1 MKSFIQYIL
10 EDIEVIDDIG
20 HPEEHDGPRSVLGIP
35 HKTWKKHA
43 VANGRTVER
52 LGRIGDRYTVYSSIG
67 HGNYRKSEDAHN
79 ADYPNE
85 YPEHEQRLDRE
96 LNDTHHYVAVHNTS
110 GKIAA
115 ITYGRVGEGTNNE
128 VAKRGTYKPTMTHA
142 ALGHRYSDNGISLP
156 REIYKHISK
165 KHAVESGIQHSD
177 GGKNIWLGLM
187 GDRDAN
193 VQFKTSSNARRVPA
207 VGVPTSKIWIDQENW
222 GSPVKRAVL
231 VLPKKKKKKAARK
244 KK

>member
-1 MKSFIQYIL
+1 MKRFIEYIF

-43 VANGRTVER
+43 VANGRKVEK

-67 HGNYRKSEDAHN
+67 HGNYRKSEDAHK

-115 ITYGRVGEGTNNE
+115 ITYGRVGQGTNNE
-128 VAKRGTYKPTMTHA
+128 VAKRGSYKPTMTHA

-156 REIYKHISK
+156 AEIYKHISK
-165 KHAVESGIQHSD
+165 KHAVESGIQQSR
-177 GGKNIWLGLM
+177 GGAHVWERLIR
-187 GDRDAN
+187 DRDAN
-193 VQFKTSSNARRVPA
+193 VQFKTSSGAKRVPA

-222 GSPVKRAVL
+222 GSPVKRAML
-231 VLPKKKKKKAARK
+231 VLPKKKAQKKK
-244 KK
+244 

>member
-20 HPEEHDGPRSVLGIP
+20 HPEHWSYPRSVLGIP

-43 VANGRTVER
+43 LENGRTVER

-67 HGNYRKSEDAHN
+67 HGNYRKSEDAN
-79 ADYPNE
+79 LADYEGE
-85 YPEHEQRLDRE
+85 YPGHEQRLDRE

-115 ITYGRVGEGTNNE
+115 ITYGRVGQGMNNE
-128 VAKRGTYKPTMTHA
+128 VAKRGSYKPTMTHA

-156 REIYKHISK
+156 AEIYKHISK
-165 KHAVESGIQHSD
+165 KHAVESGIQQSP
-177 GGKNIWLGLM
+177 GGAHIWERLIR
-187 GDRDAN
+187 DRNAN
-193 VQFKTSSNARRVPA
+193 VQFKTSFGAKRVPA
-207 VGVPTSKIWIDQENW
+207 VGVPIDKIWTDQDNR
-222 GSPVKRAVL
+222 GSPVKRAML
-231 VLPKKKKKKAARK
+231 VLPKKKAARK

>member
-1 MKSFIQYIL
+1 VKSFIQYIL

-35 HKTWKKHA
+35 HKTWKNHA
-43 VANGRTVER
+43 VANGRNVEK

-67 HGNYRKSEDAHN
+67 HGNYRKSEDAHK

-115 ITYGRVGEGTNNE
+115 ITYGRVGAGTNNE
-128 VAKRGTYKPTMTHA
+128 VAKRGSYKPTMTHA

-156 REIYKHISK
+156 AEIYKHISK
-165 KHAVESGIQHSD
+165 NHAVESGIQQSR
-177 GGKNIWLGLM
+177 GGQEIWLRLIR
-187 GDRDAN
+187 DRRAN
-193 VQFKTSSNARRVPA
+193 VKFKTSSNARRVPA
-207 VGVPTSKIWIDQENW
+207 NTVWVDKIWTDQENY
-222 GSPVKRAVL
+222 GSPVKRAML
-231 VLPKKKKKKAARK
+231 VLPKKKKKAARK

>member
-1 MKSFIQYIL
+1 VKSFIQYIL
-10 EDIEVIDDIG
+10 EDIEVIDDVG
-20 HPEEHDGPRSVLGIP
+20 HPESVSGPRSVLGIP

-43 VANGRTVER
+43 VANGRTVEK
-52 LGRIGDRYTVYSSIG
+52 LGKIGDRYTVYSSIG
-67 HGNYRKSEDAHN
+67 HGNYRKSEDAHT

-115 ITYGRVGEGTNNE
+115 ITYGRVGKGATNE
-128 VAKRGTYKPTMTHA
+128 VANRGNYKPTMTHA
-142 ALGHRYSDNGISLP
+142 ALSHRKSDNGISLP
-156 REIYKHISK
+156 AEIYKHISK
-165 KHAVESGIQHSD
+165 KHAVESGMQHSE
-177 GGKNIWLGLM
+177 GGKNIWLGLI

-207 VGVPTSKIWIDQENW
+207 NTVWVDKIWTDQENY
-222 GSPVKRAVL
+222 GSPVKRAML
-231 VLPKKKKKKAARK
+231 VLPKKKAQKKK
-244 KK
+244 

>member
-115 ITYGRVGEGTNNE
+115 ITYGRVGAGTNNE

-156 REIYKHISK
+156 AEIYKHISK
-165 KHAVESGIQHSD
+165 KHAVESGMSQSP
-177 GGKNIWLGLM
+177 GGAHVWERLIR
-187 GDRDAN
+187 DRDAN
-193 VQFKTSSNARRVPA
+193 VKFKTSSNAKRVPA
-207 VGVPTSKIWIDQENW
+207 SGVPTDKIWTDQENY

-231 VLPKKKKKKAARK
+231 VLPKKKAQKKK
-244 KK
+244 